1 MLWQSQVKS
10 TLVTQGIVALSA
22 IGWYQKGSL
31 CKLWLHNKILKT
43 KNYVKTMY
51 NDFFKKWF
59 YLIKNHNLF
68 KIKTN
73 KRVIE
78 VTWVLY

>member
-1 MLWQSQVKS
+1 MLWQSQDKS
-10 TLVTQGIVALSA
+10 TLVTHGIVALSA
-22 IGWYQKGSL
+22 IGWYQKGPL

-59 YLIKNHNLF
+59 YLHKKSQF
-68 KIKTN
+68 
-73 KRVIE
+73 V
-78 VTWVLY
+78 

>member
-22 IGWYQKGSL
+22 IGWYQKGPL

-59 YLIKNHNLF
+59 YHNLF